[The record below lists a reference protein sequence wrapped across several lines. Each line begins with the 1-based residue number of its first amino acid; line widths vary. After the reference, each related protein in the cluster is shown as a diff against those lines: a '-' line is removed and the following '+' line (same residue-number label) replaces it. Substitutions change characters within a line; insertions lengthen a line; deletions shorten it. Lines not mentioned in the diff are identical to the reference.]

1 MFFNVLCLGG
11 GVALI
16 TGAQTQTM
24 AVGVSVSA
32 PNTVIV
38 IGRSTVTPDFSLA
51 DLERYIFNLIP
62 NMSQCRK
69 CSYAPQVV
77 KLDTIAQRIPTSPLA
92 SHYRCSQIMN
102 HFSSVGCGRRAM
114 YICAGG
120 NLLRQTLFL

>member
-1 MFFNVLCLGG
+1 
-11 GVALI
+11 VALI

-24 AVGVSVSA
+24 AVGVSVST

-51 DLERYIFNLIP
+51 DLERYIFNPIP

-77 KLDTIAQRIPTSPLA
+77 TKLDTIAQRIPTSPLA
-92 SHYRCSQIMN
+92 SQLP
-102 HFSSVGCGRRAM
+102 
-114 YICAGG
+114 
-120 NLLRQTLFL
+120 LLPNYEPL